1 MSHCDNVKEL
11 THHGIPGM
19 KWGIRRYQY
28 KDGSLTPA
36 GKKRAEKMKEE
47 YTALTG
53 KRLIRKP
60 TKKSNTV
67 EETGKE
73 NVGRKS
79 IKDMSDNDIQKR
91 IDRLQKERQLM
102 NLQSETA
109 SKGEKFVS
117 TVGKQVIA
125 PALVEAGKRLLTDS
139 LMKIGKEKLGLNP
152 AETKDALAE
161 LRKEVD
167 TLELNKRK
175 SVAEDYFNKRN
186 EKSKSSN
193 NNSSKKSEPETV
205 RTEFVGNI
213 YDKKTNKTYKKPDIV
228 DMEDIPV
235 NSTSLTLYKKRKK

>member
-1 MSHCDNVKEL
+1 MSYHTSVKEL
-11 THHGIPGM
+11 AHHGIPGM

-28 KDGSLTPA
+28 KDGTLTPA

-60 TKKSNTV
+60 TKKNNSV

-73 NVGRKS
+73 NVNRKS

-102 NLQSETA
+102 SLQSETA

-175 SVAEDYFNKRN
+175 AAAEDFFNKRE
-186 EKSKSSN
+186 EKK
-193 NNSSKKSEPETV
+193 NNSKESKKEETV

-213 YDKKTNKTYKKPDIV
+213 YDKKDNKTYKKPDIV
-228 DMEDIPV
+228 DMEDIPA
-235 NSTSLTLYKKRKK
+235 NSTALTLYKKRKK